1 METGTA
7 NHGVPV
13 DACNSSR
20 SDADTATSLPTA
32 SKDASDSR
40 PAQRLSETEGHG
52 YPTNTSIPQ
61 SKEEQT
67 DEVQGSS
74 GDTSEKYSSSQTLL
88 EWHDNRQSENME
100 QPSCSTFTPETMAG
114 NSSFNQIRTN
124 NASGFSSAS
133 ERPQCKMDQAN
144 PASKLNIIV
153 INSLPHVAEVSC
165 GGTVSSGRGGDDGS
179 EEEIP
184 HKGQSSSSVNSQ
196 YQPLLCI
203 QINEPTSDVMFE
215 GDAAYRHHISTFNN
229 PPDSQQ
235 RQTQHSWSGIRPM
248 DNINFS
254 GQSHL
259 YGASSSQNLESVS
272 AQPQLQPLCL
282 PYACT
287 FCSRRY
293 AHQCQLRIHERVH
306 TGEKPYQCV
315 QCGKSFGQV
324 CSLKRHQM
332 VHTGERPFP
341 CPHCG
346 KQFSTSTNLKVHQ
359 SVHTGEKR
367 FHCSKCGKNFSFL
380 SNLIRHQALHT
391 TK

>member
-1 METGTA
+1 
-7 NHGVPV
+7 
-13 DACNSSR
+13 
-20 SDADTATSLPTA
+20 
-32 SKDASDSR
+32 
-40 PAQRLSETEGHG
+40 
-52 YPTNTSIPQ
+52 
-61 SKEEQT
+61 
-67 DEVQGSS
+67 
-74 GDTSEKYSSSQTLL
+74 
-88 EWHDNRQSENME
+88 ME

-133 ERPQCKMDQAN
+133 ERPQCKMNQAN
-144 PASKLNIIV
+144 PASKLNVIV
-153 INSLPHVAEVSC
+153 INSLPHAAEVNC
-165 GGTVSSGRGGDDGS
+165 GGAVTSGQGGNDGA
-179 EEEIP
+179 EEETSLTD
-184 HKGQSSSSVNSQ
+184 QSSKSMNSQ
-196 YQPLLCI
+196 YQPMLCI

-215 GDAAYRHHISTFNN
+215 DDTAYRHHISTLNN

-235 RQTQHSWSGIRPM
+235 RQTQYSWSRIRLM
-248 DNINFS
+248 DNVNFS

-259 YGASSSQNLESVS
+259 YGASSSHTQESVL
-272 AQPQLQPLCL
+272 AQPQQQPLCL

-315 QCGKSFGQV
+315 QCGKRFGQV